1 MATTY
6 AKDIRPLFR
15 PQDIACMS
23 RAGVRLGDAAWMCDP
38 AGNNGFADHGN
49 ARHVY
54 AALEKGVM
62 PPDQKMV
69 ATGARHLHGLDERRL
84 RLLELRTQTKTP
96 AVKPGFCSLSLT
108 VSRQAGILA
117 SSSLGSRST

>member
-1 MATTY
+1 MAATY

-15 PQDIACMS
+15 PQDITCMS
-23 RAGVRLGDAAWMCDP
+23 KAGVRLGDTTWMCDP

-62 PPDQKMV
+62 PPDKKWPQ
-69 ATGARHLHGLDERRL
+69 AARQSTGRIIVPP
-84 RLLELRTQTKTP
+84 LEK
-96 AVKPGFCSLSLT
+96 
-108 VSRQAGILA
+108 
-117 SSSLGSRST
+117 SSKNTALEGHWRSLGESNPSFKIENLVS